1 MTEINPDKEDIEA
14 IKHFL
19 EEREKIKRIVGR
31 IGGKPTRYERIINAT
46 FFVLL
51 VISFIIP
58 LIFHGQTM
66 RLLSIEFGV
75 LLISLKILYS
85 LANEAKVAHFQFWIL
100 STIEWRL
107 HDMNNKITEIADELK
122 RRIDEIDSDR
132 REGKDGEGGGGDGNG
147 RGDGDSSG

>member
-1 MTEINPDKEDIEA
+1 
-14 IKHFL
+14 
-19 EEREKIKRIVGR
+19 
-31 IGGKPTRYERIINAT
+31 
-46 FFVLL
+46 
-51 VISFIIP
+51 
-58 LIFHGQTM
+58 M

-107 HDMNNKITEIADELK
+107 HDMNNKLTEIADELK

-132 REGKDGEGGGGDGNG
+132 REGKDGEGGGGDGKG
-147 RGDGDSSG
+147 RGDGDSGG

>member
-1 MTEINPDKEDIEA
+1 MTEINPENEDIEA

-85 LANEAKVAHFQFWIL
+85 LAMRQRSPI
-100 STIEWRL
+100 S
-107 HDMNNKITEIADELK
+107 
-122 RRIDEIDSDR
+122 
-132 REGKDGEGGGGDGNG
+132 
-147 RGDGDSSG
+147 SSGYSPQLSGGYMI